1 MKSRYLISLVGLA
14 LLLSET
20 QVSLSCLGKQTPPML
35 GQNGTDLSREM
46 QLPGILLPK
55 LLSYWQKQITFFFS
69 KMIGVYHPIFPL
81 LGLKDTNKTK
91 HNFFFFKFPGF
102 WKLAPNLRLD
112 QVRGERVWSPYTRQ
126 LSFCCAL
133 CCDCWPYLW
142 RPEYSLVTGIP
153 STRHSVWHMA
163 QQMSIEIN
171 WHLHVSCS

>member
-20 QVSLSCLGKQTPPML
+20 QVSLSYLGKQTPPML

-69 KMIGVYHPIFPL
+69 KMIGVYHPVFPL

-91 HNFFFFKFPGF
+91 HNFFFFLISRVLKTCSKFTPGSGARRTCVITLHAAVVLLLCVVL
-102 WKLAPNLRLD
+102 WLLTVPLEAG
-112 QVRGERVWSPYTRQ
+112 VQ
-126 LSFCCAL
+126 LSH
-133 CCDCWPYLW
+133 WNPQH
-142 RPEYSLVTGIP
+142 P
-153 STRHSVWHMA
+153 A
-163 QQMSIEIN
+163 QCLAHGSAN
-171 WHLHVSCS
+171 VHRN